1 MQNSAA
7 RIRYYVDMAI
17 LGFLYLILTF
27 LCCFA
32 LVHVIKLA
40 YYGFLSLKKKPQPP
54 EEPKPKEEPK
64 QPKPVYYIVEKKRSK
79 RTYSQPKEIE
89 FK

>member
-7 RIRYYVDMAI
+7 RKLYYVDMAI
-17 LGFLYLILTF
+17 LGTIYLIVLF
-27 LCCFA
+27 VCCFA
-32 LVHVIKLA
+32 AVHLVKLA
-40 YYGFLSLKKKPQPP
+40 YYGFLSLRKKPQPK
-54 EEPKPKEEPK
+54 EPPAREEPK
-64 QPKPVYYIVEKKRSK
+64 QPKPVYYIVEKKRSR